1 LLVFVCHY
9 RLSLDAGRQSQA
21 AVAFRGFTHIGE
33 ACRDPDASG
42 PDPRRTIHL
51 IGESTVT
58 HPAAE
63 DTGPITFTVVTERD
77 GPVIVALAGELD
89 MVSAPA
95 VRERL
100 LSLLRPDASRLVID
114 MSAVRYADASGLAAL
129 VSTQRRAVL
138 LGGTLRLAALRPEV
152 AKVLTVTG
160 LSRNLAAY
168 PTVQAAL
175 AGRKLTIRTA
185 LRGTSVVAANTRPA
199 QAQAELGPYGGELR
213 AAVAAVLA
221 NADAWR
227 DADPCRRFSPALR
240 ALAQAHAGTSYAAVA
255 QAAQSLLSVLV
266 REPLTYSPAVAA
278 TASRLRGLFSPR
290 PQLAMG

>member
-1 LLVFVCHY
+1 
-9 RLSLDAGRQSQA
+9 
-21 AVAFRGFTHIGE
+21 
-33 ACRDPDASG
+33 
-42 PDPRRTIHL
+42 
-51 IGESTVT
+51 VT

-77 GPVIVALAGELD
+77 GPVIVTLAGELD

-114 MSAVRYADASGLAAL
+114 MSAVRYADASGLAVL

-152 AKVLTVTG
+152 AKVVAVTG
-160 LSRNLAAY
+160 LSRQLAAY

-185 LRGTSVVAANTRPA
+185 LRGTSQAVVPAQARPA

-213 AAVAAVLA
+213 AAVAALLA

-227 DADPCRRFSPALR
+227 DADPRRRFSPALR

-290 PQLAMG
+290 PQLVMG

>member
-1 LLVFVCHY
+1 M
-9 RLSLDAGRQSQA
+9 
-21 AVAFRGFTHIGE
+21 
-33 ACRDPDASG
+33 
-42 PDPRRTIHL
+42 
-51 IGESTVT
+51 T

-63 DTGPITFTVVTERD
+63 DAGPITFSVVTERD
-77 GPVIVALAGELD
+77 GSVIVTLAGELD

-95 VRERL
+95 LRERL

-114 MSAVRYADASGLAAL
+114 MSAVRYADASGLAVL

-138 LGGTLRLAALRPEV
+138 LGGTLRLAALRPDV

-160 LSRNLAAY
+160 LSRHLAAY

-185 LRGTSVVAANTRPA
+185 LRGTSQAVAAAQARPA

-213 AAVAAVLA
+213 AAVGALLA

-240 ALAQAHAGTSYAAVA
+240 ALAQAHAGTSYGAVA

-266 REPLTYSPAVAA
+266 KEPLTYSPAVAA
-278 TASRLRGLFSPR
+278 TGSRLRGLFSPR
-290 PQLAMG
+290 PQPAMG